1 MSPPFGKRGLLYGL
15 LIVILIVAGVK
26 AVEGLAGLRR
36 TIDLSPDSITGYDG
50 HRAEV
55 EFTRLQ
61 HGLSLYVAGY
71 EGIDLDEVITRFDI
85 VWARANLF
93 IKGRAFEAMRE
104 LAGVGKIGASV
115 IAVLEAIENDVMSL
129 ERGDLATL
137 SRLQEELQPFE
148 WLLAETTAR
157 IADLEVEQRD
167 TVSTA
172 LRSGLAELDELGAK
186 VGIIVLIVLSLFAV
200 EAILARRAERKLA
213 RYQEHLEDLVALRT
227 DELERQTVLLE
238 QALEKERELR
248 DMQQHFVSVVSHEFR
263 TPLAIIDGCAQRLK
277 RRAASMPRDKI
288 DSTIDQVTRAVSR
301 LMHLMESTLTG
312 AQLEA
317 GSIAINIETC
327 DIRALVEEVCSDQQS
342 LSRKHQI
349 FVELS
354 TLPDVIQADGK
365 LLRQVFSNLLSNAVK
380 YSPNGRHVWVEGAAE
395 GGDAVIAV
403 RDEGVGIPEDELPK
417 LFSRFF
423 RASTSSGI
431 AGTGIGLNFVKQLV
445 EMHDGSIGVATEA
458 GKGSVFTVRLPIAGV
473 ERSETREAA

>member
-15 LIVILIVAGVK
+15 LIVVLIVAGVK

-71 EGIDLDEVITRFDI
+71 EEIDLDEVITRFDI
-85 VWARANLF
+85 LWARANLF

-104 LAGVGKIGASV
+104 LAGVGRIGAS
-115 IAVLEAIENDVMSL
+115 IIDVLETIEDDVMTL
-129 ERGDLATL
+129 ERGDLAAL
-137 SRLQEELQPFE
+137 SRLQEKLQPFE
-148 WLLAETTAR
+148 PLLTEATTR

-172 LRSGLAELDELGAK
+172 LRTGLAELDELGAK

-200 EAILARRAERKLA
+200 EAILARRAERNLA
-213 RYQEHLEDLVALRT
+213 RYQEHLEDLVAQRT
-227 DELERQTVLLE
+227 DELEEQTVRLE

-248 DMQQHFVSVVSHEFR
+248 DLQQHFVSVVSHEFR

-277 RRAASMPRDKI
+277 RRVESLSKDKI
-288 DSTIDQVTRAVSR
+288 DSTLDQVTRAVSR

-317 GSIAINIETC
+317 GSIATDIETC
-327 DIRALVEEVCSDQQS
+327 DIRALVDEVCSDQQG
-342 LSRKHQI
+342 LSRNHRI
-349 FVELS
+349 MLDLS
-354 TLPDVIQADGK
+354 ALPDVIEADGK

-380 YSPNGRHVWVEGAAE
+380 YSPDGEHVWVAGRTEG
-395 GGDAVIAV
+395 DHVVIDV

-417 LFSRFF
+417 LFGRFF

-445 EMHDGSIGVATEA
+445 EMHDGSIGVTTEA
-458 GKGSVFTVRLPIAGV
+458 GHGSVFSVRLPVTGV
-473 ERSETREAA
+473 ERPETRKAA